1 MSLQQCN
8 STENDSISDLVID
21 IDLVVTSYTLRRYA
35 IPRRPRKPSC
45 KVILIE
51 AREWLLQLSPSEKD
65 FTDLC

>member
-35 IPRRPRKPSC
+35 MPRRPSSRA
-45 KVILIE
+45 ILIG
-51 AREWLLQLSPSEKD
+51 ARKKAANSAFYSEKYL
-65 FTDLC
+65 TDLC